1 MGSDMSHDFVNDEF
15 LFSCTAIFIES
26 TLLLTHE
33 SCLPT
38 RLTSNDKR
46 SILFSMIKKDDN
58 DEYDK
63 VALHID
69 TYQIYSPFQLVRLAF
84 QNDFLVNKTY
94 TKLNDR
100 KLNKEKINELYCVL
114 VLNQYDIRQIR
125 LINDFERQFIFDE
138 NISLFSFVNSNND
151 EDDEWSFS
159 PVVCIINDK
168 LNDWTIVGISGRQLK
183 HKCKI
188 INQMK
193 YCQMTFVYSST
204 WID

>member
-1 MGSDMSHDFVNDEF
+1 
-15 LFSCTAIFIES
+15 
-26 TLLLTHE
+26 
-33 SCLPT
+33 
-38 RLTSNDKR
+38 
-46 SILFSMIKKDDN
+46 MIKKDDN

-63 VALHID
+63 IALHID

-84 QNDFLVNKTY
+84 QHDFLVNKTY
-94 TKLNDR
+94 TKLNDG

-138 NISLFSFVNSNND
+138 NISVFSFVNSNND